1 MLKGVHISLMMGP
14 INAAPVRREVID
26 ALLSAQVTV
35 GSGQR
40 SGFQLTF
47 ALSKNSVLS
56 HTLLPS
62 GFFDPMIRVILVI
75 TVNGSANVLM
85 DGLITRQQMTPSSDP
100 GQWTLVLTGED
111 VSQAMDFIEVPKIP
125 FLAMPAEARVALLVA
140 KYAMFGI
147 VPLVVPSILIDVPNP
162 VDKIPSQEGSD
173 LAYITRLATE
183 VGYVFYI
190 DPGPVPGMNTAYW
203 GPEIKVGAPQPALS
217 VNMDAHT
224 NVESLSFTYDGL
236 SKTLYF
242 MFIQETLSPAKAI
255 IPIPIPDITPL
266 NPPLGIKLPL
276 PLHVKEITAEKDA
289 KGTAKYTPLQAA
301 VIGLAKASQKSD
313 VISGS
318 GTLDVVRYGRLLK
331 ARQLVGVRGAGQA
344 YDGLYFVKSVTTS
357 IKRGEIKQNFTLSR
371 NALIPLTTSV
381 AV

>member
-1 MLKGVHISLMMGP
+1 MLKGIQVNLLMGP
-14 INAAPVRREVID
+14 ILATSVRREVID
-26 ALLSAQVTV
+26 ALTAAQVTI

-47 ALSKNSVLS
+47 ALSKDSVLTR
-56 HTLLPS
+56 TLLPT
-62 GFFDPMIRVILVI
+62 GYFDPMIRVILVI
-75 TVNGSANVLM
+75 TLNGTPSVLM
-85 DGLITRQQMTPSSDP
+85 DGLITRQQMTPSGEP
-100 GQWTLVLTGED
+100 GQSTLVITGED
-111 VSQAMDFIEVPKIP
+111 VGQAMDLIEVPKIP
-125 FLAMPAEARVALLVA
+125 FVAMPAEARVALLVA

-147 VPLVVPSILIDVPNP
+147 VPLVVPSILIDIPNP
-162 VDKIPSQEGSD
+162 VDKIPTQEGSD
-173 LAYITRLATE
+173 LAYITRLAND

-203 GPEIKVGAPQPALS
+203 GPEIKVGVPQPALS

-224 NVESLSFTYDGL
+224 NVESINFTYDGL

-242 MFIQETLSPAKAI
+242 MFIQETLSPAKAT

-266 NPPLGIKLPL
+266 NPPLGVKPPL
-276 PLHVKEITAEKDA
+276 PLHVREITAEKDA
-289 KGTAKYTPLQAA
+289 KGTAKYSPLQAA

-313 VISGS
+313 VITGSGS
-318 GTLDVVRYGRLLK
+318 LDVVRYGRLLK
-331 ARQLVGVRGAGQA
+331 ARQLVGVRGAGPT
-344 YDGLYFVKSVTTS
+344 YDGLYYVRSVTTS

>member
-1 MLKGVHISLMMGP
+1 MLKGIQVNLLMGP
-14 INAAPVRREVID
+14 ILATPVRREVID
-26 ALLSAQVTV
+26 ALTAAQVTV

-47 ALSKNSVLS
+47 ALSKDSVLTR
-56 HTLLPS
+56 TLLPA
-62 GFFDPMIRVILVI
+62 GYFDPMIRVILVI
-75 TVNGSANVLM
+75 TLNGTPSVLM
-85 DGLITRQQMTPSSDP
+85 DGLITRQQMTPSGEP
-100 GQWTLVLTGED
+100 GQSTLVITGED
-111 VSQAMDFIEVPKIP
+111 VSQAMDLIEVPKIP
-125 FLAMPAEARVALLVA
+125 FVAMPAEARVALLVA

-147 VPLVVPSILIDVPNP
+147 VPLVVPSILIDIPNP
-162 VDKIPSQEGSD
+162 VDKIPTQEGSD
-173 LAYITRLATE
+173 LAYITRLAND

-203 GPEIKVGAPQPALS
+203 GPEIKVGVPQPALS

-224 NVESLSFTYDGL
+224 NVESINFTYDGL

-242 MFIQETLSPAKAI
+242 MFIQETLSPAKAT

-266 NPPLGIKLPL
+266 NPPLGVKPPL
-276 PLHVKEITAEKDA
+276 PLHVREITAEKDA
-289 KGTAKYTPLQAA
+289 KGTAKYSPLQAA

-313 VISGS
+313 VITGSGS
-318 GTLDVVRYGRLLK
+318 LDVVRYGRLLK
-331 ARQLVGVRGAGQA
+331 ARQLVGVRGAGPT
-344 YDGLYFVKSVTTS
+344 YDGLYYVRSVTTS